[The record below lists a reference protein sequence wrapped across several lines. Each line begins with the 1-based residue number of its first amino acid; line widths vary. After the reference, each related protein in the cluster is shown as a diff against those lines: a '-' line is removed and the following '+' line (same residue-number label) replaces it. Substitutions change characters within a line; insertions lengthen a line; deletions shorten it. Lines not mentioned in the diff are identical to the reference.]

1 MSYELQGLCTG
12 HDDPDLWF
20 TDVPESIRDTGRLT
34 IKEKQDTVA
43 KAIVALSICNK
54 CDVKAACFDE
64 GMKPENIEHGI
75 WGGMLAGERIL
86 LARVSRSGTTREQAI
101 TFAEGVRAW
110 QSIS

>member
-1 MSYELQGLCTG
+1 MSHELQGLCTG

-54 CDVKAACFDE
+54 CDVKAAAVLCRE
-64 GMKPENIEHGI
+64 SVSYWQVSQQIGKIESNG
-75 WGGMLAGERIL
+75 
-86 LARVSRSGTTREQAI
+86 
-101 TFAEGVRAW
+101 
-110 QSIS
+110 

>member
-12 HDDPDLWF
+12 YDDPDLWF

-75 WGGMLAGERIL
+75 WGGTMSGERIL
-86 LARVSRSGTTREQAI
+86 LASISTNREDRKQRIA
-101 TFAEGVRAW
+101 FAHRVRAS
-110 QSIS
+110 Q

>member
-1 MSYELQGLCTG
+1 MSHEIQGLCTG
-12 HDDPDLWF
+12 YDDPDLWF
-20 TDVPESIRDTGRLT
+20 TDVPESTRDTGRLT

-75 WGGMLAGERIL
+75 WGGTMSGERIL
-86 LARVSRSGTTREQAI
+86 LASISTNREDRKQRIA
-101 TFAEGVRAW
+101 FAHRVRAS
-110 QSIS
+110 Q